1 MDYNKVIYNLI
12 QNYENITE
20 RNFIELAL
28 AFEYY
33 SAIILSNEYNKQL
46 YHYNCLD
53 LVYKEENNLSKR
65 DTGIDLCDKIDIIHI
80 AKYSL

>member
-12 QNYENITE
+12 KNYENITE

-33 SAIILSNEYNKQL
+33 SAIILSNEYN
-46 YHYNCLD
+46 CLNI
-53 LVYKEENNLSKR
+53 VYKEENNLSKR